1 MYKSYHTERKKIP
14 DRHGAEDVEEDEA
27 AVSHVVSQKVS
38 MAQSLS
44 HKRLYFQCT
53 CTRSGILIFSE
64 GKFISFKAL
73 LT

>member
-1 MYKSYHTERKKIP
+1 MESLKP
-14 DRHGAEDVEEDEA
+14 DGHGAEDVEEDEA

-38 MAQSLS
+38 MAQSLNKTL
-44 HKRLYFQCT
+44 HFQCT
-53 CTRSGILIFSE
+53 CTETGTVIFSE